1 MMKKILLFVLLL
13 GSLSSYAQG
22 IFEIHYRHVPV
33 ENMQEFEN
41 LEMNYWYKV
50 VQDAVDKGNLVAWS
64 FHKRLDAGF
73 VDFDED
79 APTHA
84 FVLVYKDIDQY
95 LNGGKVWE
103 NATEILG
110 ADPSRF
116 STQEMS
122 KTLFRQRYA
131 FVDGIGSSE
140 NGQFAVWNYAQPDN
154 LAGFLEEN
162 TKLWKPYFQKNMKKL
177 GMVSWGV
184 ANRIYPQGQDQSSVV
199 TWDVYSSLGAAMNQ
213 LAGTELDPKIA
224 AQSKMSEYN
233 PDGFRYRVIMQTLK
247 RTK

>member
-1 MMKKILLFVLLL
+1 MMKKILLFVLLA

-22 IFEIHYRHVPV
+22 VFEIHYRHVPV

-50 VQDAVDKGNLVAWS
+50 VQDAVDKGNLVSWS

-95 LNGGKVWE
+95 LDGGKVWA
-103 NATEILG
+103 NASEILG

-122 KTLFRQRYA
+122 ETLFRQRYS
-131 FVDGIGSSE
+131 FFDGIGSSE
-140 NGQFAVWNYAQPDN
+140 NGKFEVWNYAQP
-154 LAGFLEEN
+154 
-162 TKLWKPYFQKNMKKL
+162 
-177 GMVSWGV
+177 
-184 ANRIYPQGQDQSSVV
+184 
-199 TWDVYSSLGAAMNQ
+199 
-213 LAGTELDPKIA
+213 
-224 AQSKMSEYN
+224 KM
-233 PDGFRYRVIMQTLK
+233 
-247 RTK
+247 